1 MCFPVPMQQAMSWNE
16 ICQTYPN
23 EWVAV
28 INYKREGPVE
38 VSGVVV
44 GHAPERAQ
52 FYASTSQI
60 LPKYDRVALRYTGE
74 LVQESDLPL
83 LWQISHT
90 A

>member
-1 MCFPVPMQQAMSWNE
+1 MQQPMSWND
-16 ICQTYPN
+16 ICRAYPN

-28 INYKREGPVE
+28 VDYKREGPVE

-44 GHAPERAQ
+44 GHAPERTQ
-52 FYASTSQI
+52 FYTSTEKI
-60 LPKYDRVALRYTGE
+60 LQKYDRVALRYTGE

>member
-1 MCFPVPMQQAMSWNE
+1 MQQSMTWNE
-16 ICQTYPN
+16 ICRAYPD

-28 INYKREGPVE
+28 VDYKREGPVE

-44 GHAPERAQ
+44 GHAPERTQ
-52 FYASTSQI
+52 FYTSTEQT
-60 LPKYDRVALRYTGE
+60 LQKYDRVALRYTGE

>member
-1 MCFPVPMQQAMSWNE
+1 MAWNE
-16 ICQTYPN
+16 ICRAYPN

-38 VSGVVV
+38 VSGTVV

-52 FYASTSQI
+52 FYVSMAQT

-83 LWQISHT
+83 LWQVSHT
-90 A
+90 V

>member
-1 MCFPVPMQQAMSWNE
+1 MAQKMTWSE
-16 ICQTYPN
+16 ICQTFPN

-28 INYKREGPVE
+28 VDYKREGPVE
-38 VSGVVV
+38 VSGIVV
-44 GHAPERAQ
+44 GHAPERTE
-52 FYASTSQI
+52 FYASTGQ
-60 LPKYDRVALRYTGE
+60 LLRKYDCVALRYTGE